1 METSQFNI
9 CFFIFLTNCPRHF
22 PISSRDNCNANVYYC
37 TRGGGGG
44 NISPPGRRLRRS
56 FREQHTPQDDSSG
69 GFFSSL
75 WRRKKTASSD
85 FDFGAVG
92 ARAPCHDDR
101 RVRRRTAEQN
111 YGDVDRLPMVLQL
124 QQMVP
129 TTTAMTPHQHQR
141 RFGQG
146 EKWVSSDI
154 FSKLLRAD
162 VSCS

>member
-1 METSQFNI
+1 MLCS
-9 CFFIFLTNCPRHF
+9 L
-22 PISSRDNCNANVYYC
+22 
-37 TRGGGGG
+37 
-44 NISPPGRRLRRS
+44 
-56 FREQHTPQDDSSG
+56 EQNQGDSSG

-92 ARAPCHDDR
+92 GAPCHDDR

-129 TTTAMTPHQHQR
+129 TTATATTAMTPLQHQR

-146 EKWVSSDI
+146 EK
-154 FSKLLRAD
+154 
-162 VSCS
+162 